1 MEINKTSEVILK
13 SNPAAVYI
21 SYSKDPSI
29 KDVLQSIKT
38 SPQFVVLEE
47 SNNHIIIAKKS
58 SPYYSTAS
66 RRRHRKFYSCPRR
79 VKLIHRRKQK
89 ESFMNQMLSALGITA
104 SPIRTSKQTDT
115 SNIVNA
121 SGILF

>member
-1 MEINKTSEVILK
+1 MEVNKTSEVILK

-21 SYSKDPSI
+21 SYSRYPSI

-38 SPQFVVLEE
+38 SPQFVILEE
-47 SNNHIIIAKKS
+47 SNNHIIIAKKT
-58 SPYYSTAS
+58 SPHYSTTS
-66 RRRHRKFYSCPRR
+66 RKMHCKSYLCPCR
-79 VKLIHRRKQK
+79 VKLTHRRKQK
-89 ESFMNQMLSALGITA
+89 DSFINQMLSALGITA